1 MLPFNYLFQHLGRVV
16 WAKGS
21 GSWNSHWNHGVGTLK
36 RWNHGTMI
44 LNKRTS
50 GWSRSGGLG
59 GRVLEAEQFL
69 LTW

>member
-1 MLPFNYLFQHLGRVV
+1 MGMGIATWEWEGMGFKNPFPQTSN
-16 WAKGS
+16 
-21 GSWNSHWNHGVGTLK
+21 WNHGVGTLK

-69 LTW
+69 LT